1 MNKQTKRI
9 RRNRIKNKSRKHSG
23 GSVGLIQKPE
33 LAPKP
38 ELAQNQELPD
48 KSNGIFNIIGDKLS
62 VYSDKALSYVK
73 DKGLRLAGLQVIKE
87 PETNSSSQEVDQKL
101 SEMTNAAS
109 GMVTDVKNVF
119 DKGSAAIITNINEV
133 LGSPKVSESISEA
146 AKDTALIG
154 THLLGNFNK
163 VVSTPEM
170 KEQTRAALENTADYA
185 NIVIESMNGPVNK
198 AMDSLNEAGTKAAS
212 GAVTGAIKVG
222 SNAMA
227 AVPGFGALISL
238 GKIANDVTAAV
249 GDVVESA
256 SNATTTIS
264 KIVEETSEN
273 IAEGIDKLEEKK
285 KSINEF
291 NELNKNGLNVTNRVN
306 KAINEF
312 ENPVK
317 TVPSVVKGG
326 RKTRRPLIKHKR
338 KTKHVRFVI

>member
-9 RRNRIKNKSRKHSG
+9 RRNRIKNKSRKHYG
-23 GSVGLIQKPE
+23 GSLGLAHKPE
-33 LAPKP
+33 LANKP
-38 ELAQNQELPD
+38 ELAHKN
-48 KSNGIFNIIGDKLS
+48 NGIFNIISDKLS
-62 VYSDKALSYVK
+62 VYSDKALNYVK

-87 PETNSSSQEVDQKL
+87 PETNTSAQEVDQKL
-101 SEMTNAAS
+101 NELSNSPPGVITS
-109 GMVTDVKNVF
+109 VKNVF

-133 LGSPKVSESISEA
+133 LGSQKISESIGDA
-146 AKDTALIG
+146 AKDTAIIG
-154 THLLGNFNK
+154 EQLLGNFNK

-185 NIVIESMNGPVNK
+185 NIVIESMNEPVNK

-273 IAEGIDKLEEKK
+273 IAEGFDKLEEKK
-285 KSINEF
+285 KSKNEF

-306 KAINEF
+306 KSINEF

-317 TVPSVVKGG
+317 TVPSVLKGG
-326 RKTRRPLIKHKR
+326 RKTRRPLLKHKR
-338 KTKHVRFVI
+338 KTKNVRFVI